1 MSSLILASSSVY
13 KKMLLERLQ
22 IDFSCQSPALDES
35 QQEGELPVEMA
46 ARLAEEKALA
56 VASKFPNAVVIGA
69 DQVGELEGQILGK
82 PNNYQSALAQLKAQS
97 GGTSQFHCGI
107 SVVQQRSDNKILKQ
121 TRIHT
126 TEVSF
131 RNLQQQEI
139 ENYLIHDQPYDCA
152 GSFKAEGLGIS
163 LFTAVKSND
172 PSALVGLPL
181 IYLCSMLAEFG
192 VKCNNN

>member
-1 MSSLILASSSVY
+1 MSALILASSSVY

-35 QQEGELPVEMA
+35 QQKAELPVEMA

-69 DQVGELEGQILGK
+69 DQVGELEGQILSK
-82 PNNYQSALAQLKAQS
+82 PHNYQAALAQLKAQS
-97 GGTSQFHCGI
+97 GRTSQFHCGI

-163 LFTAVKSND
+163 LFTAVKSDD

-192 VKCNNN
+192 IKCNNT